1 MKETARPRQAA
12 RRRRKIRNTIILI
25 VAILLLLAAAV
36 FYLQRQVQEN
46 YATTDE
52 DSVLS
57 AEATVG
63 SISTTVSGSGTL
75 ASEDT
80 EDVTIP
86 SGVEIDELYVE
97 EGDSVE
103 EGDLLATIDT
113 SSVLSA
119 LSDVQDQLDELDEEL
134 EEASEDEVSST
145 VTAGVSGRVKAIFAE
160 AGDDVAT
167 VVYENGALVLLSLDG
182 YMAVDIESS
191 DYEVGDSVTVT
202 TSDGDDYTGS
212 VSAVTGTVVTIL
224 ITDNGPEYG
233 DTVTVDDSYTSVL
246 YIHEPLKVTGYAGT
260 VKKVKTSLN
269 AKVSDTT
276 TLLTLTDTSYSA
288 NYDQLLTQRAELEE
302 LYQTLVKLYKDGAVY
317 AELSGTVDSVT
328 DTSDSSSS
336 SVSGY
341 YYTTASTATSSDD
354 ETTIVTIDPDETMSV
369 SISVDETDILSLEV
383 GQEAAITIESIGDDT
398 YSGTLTE
405 IDETA
410 TSSGGVTVYTATV
423 TLDKT
428 EQMLSGM
435 TASVYITIEGT
446 DNALL
451 VPEDAVSQTSSTAY
465 VYTSYDETTG
475 ELGDMV
481 EVTTGLSNGTYI
493 EITSGLSEGDTVYY
507 FESSSDSSFD
517 FSSMMGGGTDFSS
530 FSGSD
535 FSSFSG
541 SDFSG
546 GGGGGNMGG
555 GMSMPG
561 N

>member
-1 MKETARPRQAA
+1 MKETTRPRQAA
-12 RRRRKIRNTIILI
+12 RRRRRIRNTTILV
-25 VAILLLLAAAV
+25 VAILLLLVAVV

-52 DSVLS
+52 SSVLS
-57 AEATVG
+57 AEVTVG

-119 LSDVQDQLDELDEEL
+119 LSDVQDQLDELDEQL

-191 DYEVGDSVTVT
+191 DYAVGDSVTVT

-212 VSAVTGTVVTIL
+212 VSAVTGTTVTIL

-233 DTVTVDDSYTSVL
+233 DTVTVDDAYTSVL

-269 AKVSDTT
+269 AKVSDST

-288 NYDQLLTQRAELEE
+288 NYDQLLTERAELEE
-302 LYQTLVKLYKDGAVY
+302 LYQTLVKLYKDGAIY

-328 DTSDSSSS
+328 DTSDSSATAVSS
-336 SVSGY
+336 
-341 YYTTASTATSSDD
+341 YYTTASTTTSSGD
-354 ETTIVTIDPDETMSV
+354 ETTIVSINPDETMSV
-369 SISVDETDILSLEV
+369 SISVDETDILSLEA

-423 TLDKT
+423 TPDKT

-451 VPEDAVSQTSSTAY
+451 VPEDAVSQTSSTSY

-507 FESSSDSSFD
+507 FESSDDNGFD
-517 FSSMMGGGTDFSS
+517 FSSIMGGNSDFSSFSGTDFSS
-530 FSGSD
+530 FSGSG
-535 FSSFSG
+535 FS
-541 SDFSG
+541 SG
-546 GGGGGNMGG
+546 GGGGDMGG

>member
-25 VAILLLLAAAV
+25 VAILLLLVAGV
-36 FYLQRQVQEN
+36 FYLQQQVQEN
-46 YATTDE
+46 FATTDE
-52 DSVLS
+52 NSVLS
-57 AEATVG
+57 AEVTVG

-302 LYQTLVKLYKDGAVY
+302 LYQTLVKLYMDGAVY
-317 AELSGTVDSVT
+317 AELSGTVDSVS
-328 DTSDSSSS
+328 DTSDSSTA
-336 SVSGY
+336 SGY
-341 YYTTASTATSSDD
+341 YTSTSATVSSGD

-383 GQEAAITIESIGDDT
+383 GQEATITIESIGDDT

-405 IDETA
+405 IDNTA

-428 EQMLSGM
+428 EEMLSGM

-481 EVTTGLSNGTYI
+481 EVTTGLSNGSYI
-493 EITSGLSEGDTVYY
+493 EITDGLSEGDTVYY
-507 FESSSDSSFD
+507 FDSSSDSSFD
-517 FSSMMGGGTDFSS
+517 FSSMMGGDRG
-530 FSGSD
+530 GS
-535 FSSFSG
+535 

-546 GGGGGNMGG
+546 GMDSGGMSGGGMSSGGGDMGG